1 MKVKSKVVRPVRRSD
16 GSWTAIM
23 EVVEEDVPDRG
34 RHLIMCNRCVSER
47 YPDCIQNCAVE
58 KLSREFEEKMKQEQ
72 SESRE

>member
-1 MKVKSKVVRPVRRSD
+1 MNRISERGNHEKVYRY
-16 GSWTAIM
+16 
-23 EVVEEDVPDRG
+23 RG

-58 KLSREFEEKMKQEQ
+58 KLSRDFEEKMKQEQ

>member
-1 MKVKSKVVRPVRRSD
+1 MKGENHKKDCRYH
-16 GSWTAIM
+16 
-23 EVVEEDVPDRG
+23 G

-58 KLSREFEEKMKQEQ
+58 KLSREFEEKKMKQEQ

>member
-1 MKVKSKVVRPVRRSD
+1 MKGGNHEKAYRY
-16 GSWTAIM
+16 
-23 EVVEEDVPDRG
+23 RG
-34 RHLIMCNRCVSER
+34 RHLIMCNRFVSER